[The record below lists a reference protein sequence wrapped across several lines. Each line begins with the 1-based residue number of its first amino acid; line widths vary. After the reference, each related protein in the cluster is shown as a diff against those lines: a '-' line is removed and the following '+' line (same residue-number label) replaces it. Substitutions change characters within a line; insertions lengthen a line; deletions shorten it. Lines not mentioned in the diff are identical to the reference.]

1 MLPNRSRSSLSSLP
15 SNPLDPFPKS
25 NMSGESL
32 TGQNNG
38 RAYRDMAPQPNPQYQ
53 GQPSNG
59 SAPVPPAP
67 VKSKGKGRQ
76 SGDDKDEGG
85 EKKRRRVQRAC
96 DVSYSY
102 DQKVER
108 GIERGSIGDGRRR
121 KRKSDSRCPKFVP
134 NRT

>member
-1 MLPNRSRSSLSSLP
+1 MYHLILSLKPIYTLENISEDEQKLLSGVLPNRSRSSLSSLP

-32 TGQNNG
+32 TSQNNG

-67 VKSKGKGRQ
+67 VKSKGKE
-76 SGDDKDEGG
+76 DKAEMTRMREG
-85 EKKRRRVQRAC
+85 
-96 DVSYSY
+96 
-102 DQKVER
+102 
-108 GIERGSIGDGRRR
+108 R
-121 KRKSDSRCPKFVP
+121 KREEEFKGLVM
-134 NRT
+134 